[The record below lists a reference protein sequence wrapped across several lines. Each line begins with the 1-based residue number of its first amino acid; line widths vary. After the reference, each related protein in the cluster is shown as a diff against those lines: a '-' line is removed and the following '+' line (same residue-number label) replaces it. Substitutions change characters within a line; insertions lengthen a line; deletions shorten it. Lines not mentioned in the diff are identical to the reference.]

1 MGWGLCIYDV
11 GWQRVSPHED
21 YPMRQHPDGYY
32 YTWETGRRL
41 SEYQLCFVF
50 SGEGVVEFSPH
61 KPVALTGGKL
71 LLLAPGEWH
80 RCRPNPKTGWGTLWI
95 GFGGKMARSI
105 VRSVFHREGSFVSS
119 VAMAKEFEASAM
131 RLVNQMLKFGERRP
145 LSSAGDLMSLLG
157 RIAEEDFD
165 SEAVM
170 ATSAAIRQAQAAIVR
185 RACETIDF
193 AELAKLVG
201 MTYDRFRHHFAGMT
215 GFSPLQFQLAERM
228 RVAKNLVSNTNLS
241 ISDIARRTGFS
252 SAAYFARSFKAATKL
267 SPIGYRRTSSRLS

>member
-1 MGWGLCIYDV
+1 V
-11 GWQRVSPHED
+11 
-21 YPMRQHPDGYY
+21 
-32 YTWETGRRL
+32 
-41 SEYQLCFVF
+41 
-50 SGEGVVEFSPH
+50 
-61 KPVALTGGKL
+61 
-71 LLLAPGEWH
+71 
-80 RCRPNPKTGWGTLWI
+80 
-95 GFGGKMARSI
+95 ARSI

-119 VAMAKEFEASAM
+119 VAMAKEFEAAAM

-165 SEAVM
+165 SEAVT
-170 ATSAAIRQAQAAIVR
+170 TSAAVRQAQTTIAR

-193 AELAKLVG
+193 AELAKSVG

-241 ISDIARRTGFS
+241 ISDIARHTGFS